1 MAYTEAEEFESLRSA
16 PERNGVQAPPR
27 PNGTALSTPTGREP
41 LAFFGQYQ
49 HLFRYSE
56 SMRQLERV
64 VSQVADTTATVLIQG
79 ETGVGKELVA
89 KACHYLS
96 SRARRPFLKVTCAAL
111 PPELLESEL
120 FGHEKGAFTGATD
133 RKPGRFELA
142 NGGTLFL
149 DEIGEMPLRLQ
160 PKLLNVLQDSEFFRV
175 GGRELLTVDVRIIAA
190 TNRNLAEM
198 VAKKRFREDL
208 YYRLNVVN
216 LAVAPLRERREE
228 IPFLVEYFCKRFS
241 DQFNRPKPALSDET
255 IALLLAHPWPG
266 NLRELENLIKQW
278 VVLQDEAHLRK
289 EIEERLRA
297 HEVARPGAA
306 KLREQRVRLDLKGIG
321 RRAAREAE
329 LEVLKDTLERV
340 RWNRAEAARV
350 LNVSYKTLL
359 HKLRDANI
367 TGRRRSDRLA
377 G

>member
-1 MAYTEAEEFESLRSA
+1 MAYTERDGLESLLA
-16 PERNGVQAPPR
+16 TPERVAVQAPPR
-27 PNGTALSTPTGREP
+27 PNGITPPTTGREP

-49 HLFRYSE
+49 HLFRYSD

-64 VSQVADTTATVLIQG
+64 VAQVADTSATVLIQG

-89 KACHYLS
+89 KSCHYLS
-96 SRARRPFLKVTCAAL
+96 SRARQPFLKVTCAAL

-120 FGHEKGAFTGATD
+120 FGHEKGAFTGATE

-160 PKLLNVLQDSEFFRV
+160 PKLLNVLQDNEFFRV

-241 DQFNRPKPALSDET
+241 AQFNRPKPSLSEET
-255 IALLLAHPWPG
+255 IALMLAHPWPG

-289 EIEERLRA
+289 EIEQRLRA
-297 HEVARPGAA
+297 LEVTRPGTG
-306 KLREQRVRLDLKGIG
+306 KLRDQRVRLDLKGIG

-329 LEVLKDTLERV
+329 MEVLKDTLERV

-367 TGRRRSDRLA
+367 TGRRRSDKLA